1 MYLEILYCINDRDLP
16 YKCCINYVAFADEFS
31 TPSAFF
37 LVQLINIIAYYCVK
51 YYNAVS
57 TLYVES
63 AIFETPYNCKLIV
76 AAKNPRS
83 IPFSM

>member
-37 LVQLINIIAYYCVK
+37 LVQLINIIAH
-51 YYNAVS
+51 N
-57 TLYVES
+57 
-63 AIFETPYNCKLIV
+63 IIV
-76 AAKNPRS
+76 
-83 IPFSM
+83 